1 MQGAGACGAGVAA
14 LEAAGV
20 ALLAGGSVA
29 AVLSV
34 AGAPPRAGWLGA
46 ARELARVASVRGKT
60 AELLGPP
67 PGRGPL
73 AALRALTVPQ
83 GWFTHFYAL
92 GTGSLG
98 FALWRTYG
106 CVPGNVSV
114 ALACLVAHAARR
126 FLEAAF
132 VQEFA
137 QTARQ
142 NVLGYLFGCCYY
154 VALPVMLLEGRPHL
168 GCLCSPAAAGAARPA
183 AVFGRVLRSPR
194 GLLGVSAYVWGSA
207 EQSVAHYQLAS
218 LRRGRGGAPGRK
230 LYSQPAGRLFDLVS
244 CPHYLLEIL
253 LYAGVLAVAAEGL
266 WQPKAA
272 LLLVWLGTNLG
283 SAARNSHTWYRRKF
297 EGYPPSRKALVPYL
311 W

>member
-132 VQEFA
+132 NQEPNPSEEQRQAFA
-137 QTARQ
+137 AQLNLTKKQVRNWFQNKRQ
-142 NVLGYLFGCCYY
+142 RLKGRATQHHNSKLASANEDLAEEYAELKIRNREAERENKVLRAQIKKLAAKLEDLQDSTSLLLIQYY
-154 VALPVMLLEGRPHL
+154 KTRGQMEEGQAPPLPAGLSKIGSALGGAPP
-168 GCLCSPAAAGAARPA
+168 PAAGAETQ
-183 AVFGRVLRSPR
+183 PR
-194 GLLGVSAYVWGSA
+194 TPLDPP
-207 EQSVAHYQLAS
+207 
-218 LRRGRGGAPGRK
+218 PG
-230 LYSQPAGRLFDLVS
+230 
-244 CPHYLLEIL
+244 
-253 LYAGVLAVAAEGL
+253 
-266 WQPKAA
+266 
-272 LLLVWLGTNLG
+272 
-283 SAARNSHTWYRRKF
+283 
-297 EGYPPSRKALVPYL
+297 
-311 W
+311 